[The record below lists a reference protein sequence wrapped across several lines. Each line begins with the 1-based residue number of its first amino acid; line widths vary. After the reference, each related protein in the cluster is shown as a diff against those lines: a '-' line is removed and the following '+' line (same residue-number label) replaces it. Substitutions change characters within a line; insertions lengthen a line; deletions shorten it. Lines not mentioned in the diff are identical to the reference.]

1 MTINLTDI
9 IVAVLGLCSA
19 LVTGLLVPWLKTKL
33 NTAQLEKLEAYVKIA
48 VTAAEQLYGAGN
60 GDAKFDYVVEYLSGK
75 GLAVDRTIIEAKVKE
90 LFGKDANIFS
100 AALVERD
107 DEPNSDAVV
116 HAKG

>member
-33 NTAQLEKLEAYVKIA
+33 TTAQLEKLEAYVKIA

-60 GDAKFDYVVEYLSGK
+60 GAAKFDYVVEYLSGK
-75 GLAVDRTIIEAKVKE
+75 GLTVDRTVIEAKVKE
-90 LFGKDANIFS
+90 LFGKTVS
-100 AALVERD
+100 EGV
-107 DEPNSDAVV
+107 
-116 HAKG
+116 G